1 MHNFSNSTD
10 RLMSIS
16 LAIGQ
21 YPILSDRIR
30 SRMRTELIKRGI
42 IQNKDLEAEVREKAI
57 QSQTREGITN
67 PIGEEPAEIWEQR
80 LTRIRDQFT
89 DLLFSQHLSFDL
101 FQKIV
106 TEVLGEQGVTAG
118 NLSLN
123 FNPELAPQEV
133 VFEHAWTIMRLPPAE
148 RAKYEHNLE
157 ECKVVLIRAMIS
169 DQLRYINIA
178 KRWFTITD
186 LAEIRKHKIGAGRIG
201 GKAAGMLLAH
211 RILSEELGE
220 EAVNCLNKPEYYF
233 IGSNEQYSF
242 MTMNNLEKWNNQK
255 YKNEEEMQADY
266 PKILNEFESGDFPT
280 DITEKLKSLL
290 LDIGRK
296 PLIVRSS
303 SLLEDSFGTSFAG
316 KYESI
321 FLPNQD
327 ELEENLKRLTRAIA
341 HVYGTTLNPGALMYR
356 RAKGLQD
363 YDERMAIL
371 IMLVEGEKYKQYY
384 FPDAA
389 GVAFSRNL
397 YRWAPQIKREDGF
410 VRMVCGLGT
419 RAVDRVDNDFPRI
432 IALSHPLLRPTTNPE
447 TIQRCSQQYL
457 DLLDLEENKFKTL
470 SVKKVIEGD
479 YPPLRYLAQLCEEG
493 YFAPLQSRLMES
505 DKDKVVLTFDE
516 LIRRTSFAERM
527 KHFLQIL
534 EKSYQT
540 PVDLEFTLRLDRDPI
555 HNPHVKL
562 TILQCRP
569 QSQLVESAETEI
581 PAFIPEKDIIFST
594 HFMVPQGV
602 IDNLDYVVFIPP
614 ESFFK
619 TKIEERFELARKLGK
634 LNKALKGK
642 NFIFVGPGRWGSS
655 NADLGVPV
663 GYSEIYNTKALVEL
677 AGKNVG
683 PAPEPSLGTHFFQDL
698 LEAQIYPLAII
709 LDDEQNNLQG
719 TFFYHLPNHVT
730 DFIKLPEEKVEN
742 LRVLKVSD
750 YRHHH
755 HLKLIMN
762 NEKGWAVGFIQSD

>member
-21 YPILSDRIR
+21 YPILSDHIR
-30 SRMRTELIKRGI
+30 SRMRTELFKRGI
-42 IQNKDLEAEVREKAI
+42 IQKKDLEVEVREKAI
-57 QSQTREGITN
+57 QSQVREGITN
-67 PIGEEPAEIWEQR
+67 PVGEEAAEIWERR
-80 LTRIRDQFT
+80 LSRIRDQFT

-106 TEVLGEQGVTAG
+106 TEILGEQGVPVG
-118 NLSLN
+118 DPSLN

-178 KRWFTITD
+178 KRWFTLTD
-186 LAEIRKHKIGAGRIG
+186 LAEIRKRKIGAGRIG

-211 RILSEELGE
+211 RILTEELGD
-220 EAVNCLNKPEYYF
+220 EAINLLNKPEYYF

-266 PKILNEFESGDFPT
+266 PKIIKEFEAGEFPS
-280 DITEKLKSLL
+280 DITEKLRSLL

-327 ELEENLKRLTRAIA
+327 DLEENLEHMTRAIA

-371 IMLVEGEKYKQYY
+371 IMLVEGENYKQYY

-397 YRWAPQIKREDGF
+397 YRWAPQIKREEGF
-410 VRMVCGLGT
+410 VRLVCGLGT
-419 RAVDRVDNDFPRI
+419 RAVDRVNNDFPRI
-432 IALSHPLLRPTTNPE
+432 IALSNPLLRPTTNPE
-447 TIQRCSQQYL
+447 TIQRCSQQYV
-457 DLLDLEENKFKTL
+457 DLIDLKEDKFKTL
-470 SVKKVIEGD
+470 PVKKVIEGD
-479 YPPLRYLAQLCEEG
+479 YPPLRYLAQLFEDG
-493 YFAPLQSRLMES
+493 YFVPLQSRLMDS
-505 DKDKVVLTFDE
+505 DKNKVVLTFDE
-516 LIRRTSFAERM
+516 LIRRTSFADRL
-527 KHFLQIL
+527 KIILKLL
-534 EKSYQT
+534 EKNYQT
-540 PVDLEFTLRLDRDPI
+540 PVDLEFTLRLDRDPVN
-555 HNPHVKL
+555 NPHVKF

-569 QSQLVESAETEI
+569 QSQLVETAETET
-581 PAFIPEKDIIFST
+581 PAFLPEKDVIFST

-602 IDNLDYVVFIPP
+602 VDNLEYVVFIPP
-614 ESFFK
+614 DSFFK
-619 TKIEERFELARKLGK
+619 TKTNERFELARALGK
-634 LNKALKGK
+634 LNKALQGK

-663 GYSEIYNTKALVEL
+663 GYSEIYNTRALVEL

-698 LEAQIYPLAII
+698 LEAQIYPLAVM
-709 LDDEQNNLQG
+709 LDDNQSSFQA

-730 DFIKLPEEKVEN
+730 EFIKIPEAKIEN

-750 YRHHH
+750 YRQNH

-762 NEKGWAVGFIQSD
+762 NEKSVAVGFIQAD